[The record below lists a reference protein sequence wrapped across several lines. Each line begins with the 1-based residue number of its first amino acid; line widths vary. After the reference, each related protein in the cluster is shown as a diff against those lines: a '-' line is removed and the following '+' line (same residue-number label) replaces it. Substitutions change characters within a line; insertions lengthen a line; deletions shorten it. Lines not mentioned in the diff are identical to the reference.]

1 MAIAKLT
8 SVTLV
13 SGSGS
18 PATKLQAS
26 AHGPVKFD
34 VVTFVGPNKVG
45 GNLGYT
51 GTTGNAGLVT
61 GLGAIRKNSPTI
73 IAVLPVGIGS
83 YTYSYDPGTD
93 MLRIFATGTSP
104 AEVSDQ
110 TDLSGVTF
118 QALVISI

>member
-13 SGSGS
+13 TGSGS

-34 VVTFVGPNKVG
+34 VLTFVGPNKVG

-51 GTTGNAGLVT
+51 GTVGNAGLAA
-61 GLGAIRKNSPTI
+61 GLGAIRKNTPTI
-73 IAVLPVGIGS
+73 LDVRGVGIGS
-83 YTYSYDPGTD
+83 YTYSYDPDTD
-93 MLRIFATGTSP
+93 MLRIFTTGTTP
-104 AEVSDQ
+104 AEVVDA

-118 QALVISI
+118 KVLVISI

>member
-51 GTTGNAGLVT
+51 GTVGNAGLKA
-61 GLGAIRKNSPTI
+61 GIGAIRKNTPTVL
-73 IAVLPVGIGS
+73 AVLPVGIGS
-83 YTYSYDPGTD
+83 YTFSYDPDTD
-93 MLRIFATGTSP
+93 MLRIFATGASP
-104 AEVSDQ
+104 AEISDA
-110 TDLSGVTF
+110 TDMAAVTL
-118 QALVISI
+118 QALVISV